1 MATAVNGFIN
11 LSTCYETT
19 SNNCISE
26 DSSTEKEIEGDTQS
40 EGGQSNGGATP
51 SIVSVCSSSL
61 PRVPSQDSVD
71 TIGGTSSSAGDL
83 EPMGTSNS
91 FSHVLQKD
99 AYLVFRSLC
108 RLAMKPLPDGIPD
121 PKYVFCLPLA

>member
-1 MATAVNGFIN
+1 MP
-11 LSTCYETT
+11 
-19 SNNCISE
+19 SNASVS
-26 DSSTEKEIEGDTQS
+26 SST
-40 EGGQSNGGATP
+40 
-51 SIVSVCSSSL
+51 L

-71 TIGGTSSSAGDL
+71 TVGTAGGVGGDL
-83 EPMGTSNS
+83 ETSGTANS

-121 PKYVFCLPLA
+121 PK

>member
-1 MATAVNGFIN
+1 MLLDA
-11 LSTCYETT
+11 SP
-19 SNNCISE
+19 
-26 DSSTEKEIEGDTQS
+26 EKEVEGDTQS
-40 EGGQSNGGATP
+40 EGGQSNGGAPP
-51 SIVSVCSSSL
+51 SIISVCSSSL

-71 TIGGTSSSAGDL
+71 TIGGTSSSGGDL
-83 EPMGTSNS
+83 EPIGTSNS

-121 PKYVFCLPLA
+121 PKYVSVKHGYSY

>member
-1 MATAVNGFIN
+1 MDYSYNFFVA
-11 LSTCYETT
+11 
-19 SNNCISE
+19 
-26 DSSTEKEIEGDTQS
+26 SSDVRTEKEVENDTQS
-40 EGGQSNGGATP
+40 EGGQSTGGLSTGGLSTGGTAP
-51 SIVSVCSSSL
+51 SNISVSSSTL

-71 TIGGTSSSAGDL
+71 TIGGTSSSGGDL
-83 EPMGTSNS
+83 EPIGTSNS

-121 PKYVFCLPLA
+121 PK

>member
-1 MATAVNGFIN
+1 MLTLV
-11 LSTCYETT
+11 E
-19 SNNCISE
+19 
-26 DSSTEKEIEGDTQS
+26 SSAEKEVEGDTQS
-40 EGGQSNGGATP
+40 EGGQSTGGTAP
-51 SIVSVCSSSL
+51 SNVSVSSSSL

-71 TIGGTSSSAGDL
+71 TIGGTSSSGGDL
-83 EPMGTSNS
+83 EPIGTSNS

-121 PKYVFCLPLA
+121 PKYVLVRY

>member
-1 MATAVNGFIN
+1 MIN
-11 LSTCYETT
+11 VYLQFLLCKVVV
-19 SNNCISE
+19 
-26 DSSTEKEIEGDTQS
+26 EKEAEKEVEKEVENDTQS
-40 EGGQSNGGATP
+40 EGGQSTGGTAP
-51 SIVSVCSSSL
+51 SNVSVCSSSL

-71 TIGGTSSSAGDL
+71 TIGGTSSSGDM
-83 EPMGTSNS
+83 EPIGTSNS

-121 PKYVFCLPLA
+121 PK